1 MLVLE
6 FLEEAVLEEVEVEEE
21 QQQKQETQWQ
31 ACCAVWLPPPC

>member
-21 QQQKQETQWQ
+21 QQQETQWQ